1 MTGPASEEDM
11 GVANVDGFLGEPKKE
26 ATLETIAAD
35 AKEKVLQK
43 DNADVTDEDL
53 KETDPE
59 ADRKPEGAEDAPEEV
74 EKTDPPEEENPEKP
88 GAPEELEPTEPVT
101 FGPADDLVREF
112 KEIPE
117 SISTH
122 FGVKDS
128 VILSDGETFRVATDN
143 GADEDPSIAYID
155 LDVVT
160 LLRIALNKLR
170 KTGNLIAISKV
181 NEALSRICAGMQ

>member
-88 GAPEELEPTEPVT
+88 GAPEEDLEPEEE
-101 FGPADDLVREF
+101 VRDF
-112 KEIPE
+112 VEIPE

-128 VILSDGETFRVATDN
+128 VITSDGETFMVT
-143 GADEDPSIAYID
+143 DEDTETCVD